1 MHLTPQY
8 PVVEI
13 NIAEKC
19 SYVGEE
25 DEDFI
30 SRITNIQPLAS
41 INYLRISVTFLKKI
55 NVF

>member
-13 NIAEKC
+13 NITEKC

-25 DEDFI
+25 DEDSI

-41 INYLRISVTFLKKI
+41 INYLRINVTFLRKI

>member
-13 NIAEKC
+13 NITEKC

-25 DEDFI
+25 DEDSI
-30 SRITNIQPLAS
+30 SRITNIPPLAS
-41 INYLRISVTFLKKI
+41 INYLRINATFLKKI